1 MYKNRYT
8 QNYLQE
14 IKHHSSFLDNDFFN
28 NKTIAITGAT
38 GLIGSYLIDCLLSS
52 DNFAGQILA
61 LIRNRQKAVERFI
74 HFKDD
79 KRLSFIEVDLEKPI
93 SISTKIDFI
102 IHLAGTADPKGFTKY
117 PVETLL
123 VHING
128 TKHMLDL
135 AKQHQAR
142 LLLMSSTEVYGKS
155 DFDVLKE
162 TDYGI
167 IDSVDPRSC
176 YNIGKKAGET
186 LAVSYGVEY
195 GVDVIITR
203 LSRCYGPTMKEEDS
217 RVIPQFIRSGLLEK
231 QITIKSKGQ
240 QSFSFIHVADTSL
253 GIMFLLKNGVSNEVY
268 NLSCD
273 DRYKIYEIAEI
284 MANHMNVKIT
294 YGEEV
299 EKILYSKGTNA
310 VLSIEKIKQLG
321 WKPLIMTPEGLKIT
335 INIIKEL
342 IDDASA

>member
-8 QNYLQE
+8 QKYLQE
-14 IKHHSSFLDNDFFN
+14 IKHYSSFLDNDFFN

-52 DNFAGQILA
+52 DNFAGQIFA

-128 TKHMLDL
+128 TKHMLEL
-135 AKQHQAR
+135 AKKHKAR
-142 LLLMSSTEVYGKS
+142 LLLMSSTEVYGKA

-162 TDYGI
+162 TDYGV

-240 QSFSFIHVADTSL
+240 QLFSFIHVADTSL
-253 GIMFLLKNGVSNEVY
+253 GIMFLLKNGVGNEVY

-294 YGEEV
+294 YGEEA

-310 VLSIEKIKQLG
+310 VLSIDKIKQLG
-321 WKPLIMTPEGLKIT
+321 WNPLIMTPDGLKMT
-335 INIIKEL
+335 IDIVKEI
-342 IDDASA
+342 IDDASV